1 MKAGKV
7 QPVQIDD
14 WDDSNAQG
22 VRSLFADP
30 GASEVSLEAQEADD
44 GAQATQTR
52 PLDEDLAREALRSAE
67 VLRPLRLLPVGKEAK
82 WTKQDTNFLSH
93 ARERS
98 LLISYVEKP
107 KSKGSAS

>member
-30 GASEVSLEAQEADD
+30 DPPEINLEAQEAD
-44 GAQATQTR
+44 GGVQATQPR
-52 PLDEDLAREALRSAE
+52 PLDEDLAREVLRSAE
-67 VLRPLRLLPVGKEAK
+67 ILRPLRLLPVGKEAK
-82 WTKQDTNFLSH
+82 WTKEDADFLSH
-93 ARERS
+93 ARERG
-98 LLISYVEKP
+98 LPIRC
-107 KSKGSAS
+107 